1 MEIDTCEKF
10 VLTLLANREK
20 ENENLATR
28 LNATA
33 KVVHDLL
40 EELKP
45 TLNEEEHTFS
55 FEPVAQ
61 ETYAKYIE
69 ALNKIFRN
77 ELE

>member
-20 ENENLATR
+20 ENENLAAR

-33 KVVHDLL
+33 KVIYDLL

-45 TLNEEEHTFS
+45 TLNEEEHKFS
-55 FEPVAQ
+55 FEQVEQ
-61 ETYAKYIE
+61 ETYVKYIDT
-69 ALNKIFRN
+69 LNKIFRN
-77 ELE
+77 EVE

>member
-45 TLNEEEHTFS
+45 TLNEEEHKFS
-55 FEPVAQ
+55 FEPVSQ
-61 ETYAKYIE
+61 ETYAKYIDT
-69 ALNKIFRN
+69 LNKIFRN
-77 ELE
+77 EVE

>member
-10 VLTLLANREK
+10 VLTLLSNREK

-45 TLNEEEHTFS
+45 TLNEDEHKFS
-55 FEPVAQ
+55 FEPIAQ
-61 ETYAKYIE
+61 ETYAKYID

-77 ELE
+77 DLE

>member
-20 ENENLATR
+20 ENENLSAR

-33 KVVHDLL
+33 KVIHDLL

-45 TLNEEEHTFS
+45 TLNEEEHKFS
-55 FEPVAQ
+55 FEQVEQ
-61 ETYAKYIE
+61 ETYVRYIDT
-69 ALNKIFRN
+69 LNKIFRN
-77 ELE
+77 EVE

>member
-20 ENENLATR
+20 ENENLAAR

-33 KVVHDLL
+33 KVIHDLL

-45 TLNEEEHTFS
+45 TLNEEEHKFS
-55 FEPVAQ
+55 FEQVEQ
-61 ETYAKYIE
+61 ETYVKYIDT
-69 ALNKIFRN
+69 LNKIFRN
-77 ELE
+77 EVE